1 MGLCTEH
8 RHDGGGVGKLIE
20 LTRALYSGEEIG
32 EIHPGNEDIWEVLIM
47 ADTQWRTSGFG
58 GPYGLD
64 YVAVTQVAH
73 GLGLAR
79 DRTFFQK
86 VRAYEQAAL
95 DVMHAKGKGD
105 ACTQKQ
111 KAQCALE
118 FPDSLEWACKQCKE
132 MKEKRR

>member
-1 MGLCTEH
+1 M
-8 RHDGGGVGKLIE
+8 V
-20 LTRALYSGEEIG
+20 
-32 EIHPGNEDIWEVLIM
+32 
-47 ADTQWRTSGFG
+47 DTQWRTSGMG

-64 YVAVTQVAH
+64 YTPVIQIAQD
-73 GLGLAR
+73 LGVVR
-79 DRTFFQK
+79 DRTFFEK
-86 VRAYEQAAL
+86 VRAYERQAL
-95 DVMHAKGKGD
+95 EVMHAKGKGD